1 MNQLYADYFQ
11 KSKMF
16 IYPVLGIARKSSI
29 QVKETYV
36 SWLDIY
42 HDTDKKLICVYD
54 DVHSEAFKAF
64 EAKVLLSSPLYHS
77 HQKTADG
84 RGIYIFDMDVIK
96 KDWAHFLSGSYSKMS
111 KVLKDAVLK
120 YYGKA
125 PEYEH
130 VRSFLYPEEFFDIY
144 ASLLNVDQKLLT
156 EVGQLCDK
164 YNRDL
169 ENLKISV
176 EHLESSAEFV

>member
-1 MNQLYADYFQ
+1 MKHLYADYFQ
-11 KSKMF
+11 KSKTF
-16 IYPVLGIARKSSI
+16 IYPILGISRRSSI
-29 QVKETYV
+29 QVAGTYI

-42 HDTDKKLICVYD
+42 NDSDRKLICVYE
-54 DVHSEAFKAF
+54 DVNTEAFKAF

-77 HQKTADG
+77 HQKTVDSK
-84 RGIYIFDMDVIK
+84 GIYIFDMNVIK

-111 KVLKDAVLK
+111 KTVKEAVLK
-120 YYGKA
+120 YYAKSS
-125 PEYEH
+125 EYEY
-130 VRSFLYPEEFFDIY
+130 VRSYLYPEEFFHIY
-144 ASLLNVDQKLLT
+144 ATLLNVEEQILM

>member
-1 MNQLYADYFQ
+1 MKQLYADYFQ
-11 KSKMF
+11 KSKTF

-29 QVKETYV
+29 QVSGTYI

-42 HDTDKKLICVYD
+42 NDADQKLICLYED
-54 DVHSEAFKAF
+54 IHTEAFKAF

-84 RGIYIFDMDVIK
+84 KGIYIFDMDIIK

-111 KVLKDAVLK
+111 KTLKDAVLK
-120 YYGKA
+120 YYAKSA
-125 PEYEH
+125 EYEH
-130 VRSFLYPEEFFDIY
+130 VRSFLYPEEFFQIY
-144 ASLLNVDQKLLT
+144 ASLLNVDEHLLR

-176 EHLESSAEFV
+176 ELLESSAEFV